1 MSLHVKDLFIYACN
15 SEYIVE
21 LGEQRMIAPE
31 KMGLGLLADLGCRG
45 EDWGLATTYNLTIC
59 DLPLVLFR

>member
-1 MSLHVKDLFIYACN
+1 LIYACN

-31 KMGLGLLADLGCRG
+31 QMWLGLLADLRMQRG
-45 EDWGLATTYNLTIC
+45 GLGFSY
-59 DLPLVLFR
+59 DL